1 MWGSR
6 MQPITIQIAS
16 LQSRSLSELQRM
28 WADYFTEPAASQNKE
43 FYVSRIAYR
52 IQELAYG
59 GLPREQQK
67 LIAQMCVPPEA
78 RNSLPPVGTRIIRE
92 YHQIQHSVVILNDG
106 FEYNG
111 MKFPTLSAIAKKI
124 TGKKIS
130 GRHFFCID
138 K

>member
-1 MWGSR
+1 
-6 MQPITIQIAS
+6 MQPIAIQIAL
-16 LQSRSLSELQRM
+16 LQRRTLPELQKM
-28 WADYFTEPAASQNKE
+28 WSEYFTEPTISQNKE
-43 FYVSRIAYR
+43 FFVSRIAHR

-67 LIAQMCVPPEA
+67 LIAQMYVPPEVR
-78 RNSLPPVGTRIIRE
+78 RNLPPVGTRIIRE
-92 YHQIQHSVVILNDG
+92 YHEVVHSVVVLNDG

-130 GRHFFCID
+130 GRHFFGID

>member
-1 MWGSR
+1 
-6 MQPITIQIAS
+6 MQPIAVQIA
-16 LQSRSLSELQRM
+16 LLRTKTLSELQRM
-28 WADYFTEPAASQNKE
+28 WNDYFTEPTTSQNKE
-43 FYVSRIAYR
+43 FFISRIAYR

-67 LIAQMCVPPEA
+67 LIAQMYVPPEMR
-78 RNSLPPVGTRIIRE
+78 RNLPPVGTRIIRE
-92 YHQIQHSVVILNDG
+92 YHQIEHSVVILNDG

-130 GRHFFCID
+130 GRHFFGID

>member
-1 MWGSR
+1 
-6 MQPITIQIAS
+6 MQPIAIQIAL
-16 LQSRSLSELQRM
+16 LQRRTLPELQKM
-28 WADYFTEPAASQNKE
+28 WSEYFTEPTISQNKE
-43 FYVSRIAYR
+43 FFVSRIAHR

-67 LIAQMCVPPEA
+67 LIAQMYVPPEVR
-78 RNSLPPVGTRIIRE
+78 RNLPPVGTRIIRE
-92 YHQIQHSVVILNDG
+92 YHEVVHSVVILNDG

-130 GRHFFCID
+130 GRHFFGID

>member
-1 MWGSR
+1 
-6 MQPITIQIAS
+6 MQPIAVQIA
-16 LQSRSLSELQRM
+16 LLKTKTLSELQRM
-28 WADYFTEPAASQNKE
+28 WNDYFTEPTISQNKE
-43 FYVSRIAYR
+43 FFVSRIAYR

-59 GLPREQQK
+59 GLPHEQQK
-67 LIAQMCVPPEA
+67 LIAQMYVPPEMR
-78 RNSLPPVGTRIIRE
+78 RNLPPVGTRIIRE
-92 YHQIQHSVVILNDG
+92 YHQIEHSVVILNDG

-130 GRHFFCID
+130 GRHFFGID